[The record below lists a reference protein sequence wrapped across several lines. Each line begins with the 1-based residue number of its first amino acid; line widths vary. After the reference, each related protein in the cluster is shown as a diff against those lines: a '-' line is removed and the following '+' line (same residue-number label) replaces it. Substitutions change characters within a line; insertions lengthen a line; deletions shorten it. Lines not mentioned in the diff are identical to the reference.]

1 MISYLTYRMLQD
13 AAVKVNT
20 HSTHFEEKFLISG
33 KPGLAATI
41 KGLRYIVNMIGRGEV
56 PEVSTKIDGIALF
69 FGWTQKGFM
78 LSNKSLFNKEPKMA
92 FSVEDIKANWHG
104 GLHPMML
111 AAFEYLPKVCPK
123 DGSIYQGDFL
133 FTPKTLKSVDVDGV
147 PSWAWH
153 PNIIEYTVS
162 KSSPIGKK
170 VGNAKFGIV
179 VHTRYTWDGVDPK
192 TLGVAEYGVSR
203 KNFAPSSEV
212 FLIDTIS
219 NLSADNGQVGF
230 SAGEWSTAMELAR
243 EASNMTNKLDW
254 KLISDEWFVNFLLLP
269 YTNGFVRQGRIPS
282 IMNRASG
289 FRSYVEGK
297 MNNELSRRK
306 TDKGRQTIMA
316 KYQPYLDIP
325 VKTLVNIYATMDIL
339 TAAKNMILD
348 QLNKYALYKNFVV
361 TKSGDYIST
370 KDEGFVIVKTAASG
384 LKLVDRLEFSRN
396 NFSKDIV
403 SGFDK

>member
-1 MISYLTYRMLQD
+1 MISYLTYRMLQE
-13 AAVKVNT
+13 ATTRVNT
-20 HSTHFEEKFLISG
+20 HSTHFEEKFLTSG
-33 KPGLAATI
+33 RPGLTATI
-41 KGLRYIVNMIGRGEV
+41 KGLRYIVNMIGKGDV

-78 LSNKSLFNKEPKMA
+78 VANKGLFNKEPKMA
-92 FSVEDIKANWHG
+92 FNADDVKANWHA

-111 AAFEYLPKVCPK
+111 AALEYLPKVCPK

-133 FTPKTLKSVDVDGV
+133 FTPKTLKSVDVEGV

-170 VGNAKFGIV
+170 VGAAKFGIV

-192 TLGVAEYGVSR
+192 TLGVAEYGVS
-203 KNFAPSSEV
+203 KKKFAPSSEV

-219 NLSADNGQVGF
+219 NLSAENGQVGF

-243 EASNMTNKLDW
+243 EASNMANKLDW
-254 KLISDEWFVNFLLLP
+254 KLIGDENFVALLLP
-269 YTNGFVRQGRIPS
+269 FVNGFVKQGKIPS
-282 IMNRASG
+282 IRDRASL
-289 FRSYVEGK
+289 FNSYVENK
-297 MNNELSRRK
+297 MNNELLKRK

-316 KYQPYLDIP
+316 KYQPYLDVP
-325 VKTLVNIYATMDIL
+325 QMTLANIFATMDIL

-370 KDEGFVIVKTAASG
+370 KDEGFVIVNTAASG

>member
-1 MISYLTYRMLQD
+1 MISYLTYRLIQE
-13 AAVKVNT
+13 AATQVNT
-20 HSTHFEEKFLISG
+20 HSTHFEEKFLTSG
-33 KPGLAATI
+33 KPGLMATL

-78 LSNKSLFNKEPKMA
+78 VANKGLFNKEPKMA
-92 FSVEDIKANWHG
+92 FNAEDVKANWHAG
-104 GLHPMML
+104 IHPMML
-111 AAFEYLPKVCPK
+111 AALEYLPKVCPK

-170 VGNAKFGIV
+170 VGAAKFGIV

-192 TLGVAEYGVSR
+192 TLGVAEYGVSK

-219 NLSADNGQVGF
+219 NLSASNGQVGF
-230 SAGEWSTAMELAR
+230 SAGEWSSAMELAR
-243 EASNMTNKLDW
+243 EVKNMSNKLDW
-254 KLISDEWFVNFLLLP
+254 KLIDDSSFVSLLLP
-269 YTNGFVRQGRIPS
+269 YVNGFVKQGKIPS
-282 IMNRASG
+282 IRERATQ
-289 FRSYVEGK
+289 FYSYIEGR
-297 MNNELSRRK
+297 MNNEMNKRK
-306 TDKGRQTIMA
+306 SDKGRQTIMA

-325 VKTLVNIYATMDIL
+325 RNSLINIFITMDLL

-348 QLNKYALYKNFVV
+348 QLNRYALYKNFVV

-370 KDEGFVIVKTAASG
+370 KDEGFVIVKTPASG